1 MSVNPLGSST
11 PLSNNPYN
19 NRNRTNSI
27 DPWSVLSE
35 NEHREVIGKRN
46 QLGLDHLEENS
57 VATRARVKNTEST
70 AITKA
75 SEAAQGRVDYHCQSI
90 AGKDYPLSEAP
101 DYSTWDRE
109 DAYCDII
116 KRYNLLNM
124 LSKEKA
130 KELGLGDAYQNMK
143 DEIDGVLYGG
153 NPIKMGKSHDEIVAM
168 DSDIQQRMNRK
179 VYCEMY
185 GITSDEEYE
194 QRFKEDIMSMYD
206 PANFSAGGS
215 GAFPDDGQIY
225 EILSRFDLT
234 DQKTSIISTMSIMSA
249 PFGTRFSPFDMSLD
263 WSGEMNVFEYIE
275 HTQAEARKQYE
286 SGNYSLERYNAFMD
300 WGAFVRDMY
309 SLYK

>member
-1 MSVNPLGSST
+1 MSINPISAAYAPSFVSESSRKRK
-11 PLSNNPYN
+11 SN
-19 NRNRTNSI
+19 
-27 DPWSVLSE
+27 DPWDALT
-35 NEHREVIGKRN
+35 EHQRREAAANRDR
-46 QLGLDHLEENS
+46 LGLDQLEANS
-57 VATRARVKNTEST
+57 MAARARVQNAEAPAATEDD
-70 AITKA
+70 
-75 SEAAQGRVDYHCQSI
+75 EAAQGAAGHHCQTI

-101 DYSTWDRE
+101 DYSTWDKE

-194 QRFKEDIMSMYD
+194 QRFKEDIMSIYD
-206 PANFSAGGS
+206 PADFSTGGS

-234 DQKTSIISTMSIMSA
+234 EQKTSLISSMSIMSA
-249 PFGTRFSPFDMSLD
+249 PFGTRFSPFDTSFD
-263 WSGEMNVFEYIE
+263 GSGAMDVFEYIE
-275 HTQAEARKQYE
+275 RTQAEARKQYE
-286 SGNYSLERYNAFMD
+286 YGNYSQERYNAFLD
-300 WGAFVRDMY
+300 WGDFVREMY
-309 SLYK
+309 SVYR